1 MGTGG
6 GGGGKRRRKG
16 RERERERE
24 REGGREK
31 HEGFTLHP
39 FWSHLGDSSSKTRLI

>member
-1 MGTGG
+1 MAGG
-6 GGGGKRRRKG
+6 RGEEKG
-16 RERERERE
+16 ERERERERE